1 MNLLTWSRVAEGAL
15 AVAAAFVAVR
25 SPRHRF
31 FAAWLWLALG
41 YEILAKHWI
50 EPVLAHLPRPFTGR
64 ARLFLHASQGLY
76 LAACVG
82 FVAVAFALTRER
94 KWLRPLPWFV
104 GFAALVVLV
113 GGYAHSPGPGLYRA
127 FGLTFRSRHVYE
139 LMQLTCVAL
148 VLTTLVPR
156 LRTVYEECRTTDDLA
171 LLGSLVSIA
180 AAWTVN
186 LTVELLPVR
195 VWPNATP
202 LSLLLAYAVCLG
214 LHIPLVV
221 WHSLGTRSPRFVA
234 RQTRARQRES
244 IFEMARRLEAARAA
258 TEQMARNGRATLSS
272 FPNARPL
279 AHKAGLTFELIAL
292 ALEDRVVAGAV
303 ECVLAV
309 AASLGTVAGAGLLV
323 RVDDSMRQVAAD
335 RGGSG
340 DDEFPW
346 LEAFQASNTGTD
358 TYLAAVT
365 MPLIAQLK
373 GLSWNEAF
381 RTIEFAKKIATAAAM
396 RDPKFRARANIS
408 PRVNTW

>member
-15 AVAAAFVAVR
+15 AVAATFVAVR
-25 SPRHRF
+25 SPRHRP
-31 FAAWLWLALG
+31 FAAWVWLSLA
-41 YEILAKHWI
+41 YSILAYHWI
-50 EPVLAHLPRPFTGR
+50 EPVLSHLPRPYTGR
-64 ARLFLHASQGLY
+64 ARLFLHVSQALY
-76 LAACVG
+76 VAVGVG
-82 FVAVAFALTRER
+82 FVSVVFALTRER
-94 KWLRPLPWFV
+94 RWLRPLPWFV
-104 GFAALVVLV
+104 GFVALVALV
-113 GGYAHSPGPGLYRA
+113 GGYGHSPGPGLYRA

-139 LMQLTCVAL
+139 LLRLAGLAL
-148 VLTTLVPR
+148 ILATLVPR
-156 LRTVYEECRTTDDLA
+156 ARTVYAECRSTDDLA
-171 LLGSLVSIA
+171 LFWSVISIA
-180 AAWTVN
+180 TAWAVS
-186 LTVELLPVR
+186 LTVDLLPVA
-195 VWPNATP
+195 VWSNAAP
-202 LSLLLAYAVCLG
+202 LSLLLAYALCLG
-214 LHIPLVV
+214 LHAPLVV
-221 WHSLGTRSPRFVA
+221 WHSLGPRSHHFVA
-234 RQTRARQRES
+234 RQALAQQRES

-258 TEQMARNGRATLSS
+258 TDEMARTGRAMPTS

-279 AHKAGLTFELIAL
+279 AHQAGLTFELIAL